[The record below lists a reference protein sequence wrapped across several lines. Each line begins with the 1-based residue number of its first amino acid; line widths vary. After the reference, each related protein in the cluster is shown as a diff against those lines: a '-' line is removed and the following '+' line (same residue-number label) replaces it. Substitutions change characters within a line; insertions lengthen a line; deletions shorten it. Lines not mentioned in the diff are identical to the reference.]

1 MASSS
6 SKLVDNFGE
15 GTSEIKYKE
24 CECCHEHT
32 NVKDNLIELKCSC
45 CNKNYQKSFDENLLK
60 RLTNTYKVSNHFIN
74 SLFCCCKNILTHINT
89 WMTGKSSMKHE

>member
-6 SKLVDNFGE
+6 SNLVDNFGE

-32 NVKDNLIELKCSC
+32 NVKDNSIELKCSC

-74 SLFCCCKNILTHINT
+74 KFILLLQ
-89 WMTGKSSMKHE
+89 KHSYAY